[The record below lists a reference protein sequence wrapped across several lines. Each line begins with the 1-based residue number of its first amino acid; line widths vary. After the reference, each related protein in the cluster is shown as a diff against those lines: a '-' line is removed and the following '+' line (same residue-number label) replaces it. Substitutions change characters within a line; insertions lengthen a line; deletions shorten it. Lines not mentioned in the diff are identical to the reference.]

1 MPLPTLLSRHQA
13 IALEFIRF
21 GSVGAV
27 GYVVD
32 TAVVYAL
39 KGFIGPGPAGMPSF
53 IVAATVTWA
62 LNRAWTWR
70 GRSSGS
76 RLRQWAHFLAVS
88 SPGLLLNRTTYEL
101 LVYLVPLCATHPFLA
116 TAAGTATGMFVNFG
130 LLASWCSADAASHGG
145 PRGHR

>member
-1 MPLPTLLSRHQA
+1 MPLLMLLSRHQA
-13 IALEFIRF
+13 IAMEFLRF

-39 KGFIGPGPAGMPSF
+39 KGMIGPGPAGMPSF
-53 IVAATVTWA
+53 VLAATVTWA

-70 GRSSGS
+70 GRGGGS

-88 SPGLLLNRTTYEL
+88 SPGLLLNRTAYEA
-101 LVYLVPLCATHPFLA
+101 LVYFVPLCASHPFLA
-116 TAAGTATGMFVNFG
+116 TAAGTGAGMFVNFG
-130 LLASWCSADAASHGG
+130 LSRRLVF
-145 PRGHR
+145 R